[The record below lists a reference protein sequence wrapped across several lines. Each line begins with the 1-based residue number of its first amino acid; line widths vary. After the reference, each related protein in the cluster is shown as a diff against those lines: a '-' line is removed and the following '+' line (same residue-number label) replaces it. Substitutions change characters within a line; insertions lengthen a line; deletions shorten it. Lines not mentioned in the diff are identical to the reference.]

1 VTSTIV
7 NVLLAISVLRPKRTK
22 DTLSSKDQERNPP
35 RGRGAALGKTL
46 IEGVGNYLIAAGP

>member
-1 VTSTIV
+1 MV

-35 RGRGAALGKTL
+35 RHNRHGLGKTL
-46 IEGVGNYLIAAGP
+46 IEEVGNYLIAAGP